1 MGVNAVA
8 CLIALPTINLE
19 VVSNERAETM
29 SLIFTAQEFRAM
41 TRREFYR
48 VALRAVLETGRC
60 IQEHE
65 DRLILQLRREESAC
79 R

>member
-1 MGVNAVA
+1 MA
-8 CLIALPTINLE
+8 CLIDLPTINPE
-19 VVSNERAETM
+19 VVSNEREETM
-29 SLIFTAQEFRAM
+29 SLIFTAKEFRAM

-60 IQEHE
+60 TQEHE
-65 DRLILQLRREESAC
+65 DLMILQLRREESAF